1 MRTLSIVGVS
11 IGQAISTLD
20 ILCGLIRVIQLATL
34 ISILEFTKYKGQVDS
49 LA

>member
-11 IGQAISTLD
+11 VGRVISTLD
-20 ILCGLIRVIQLATL
+20 ILRGLIRVIQLATL
-34 ISILEFTKYKGQVDS
+34 VSILEFTMYKGQVDS